1 MVLTI
6 HAWHRLFISQAASG
20 ELWDDLVQFS
30 LKEGYW
36 GLENLSMIPG
46 TVGGAAVQNVGAYG
60 TDLGHVLEYVETF
73 NLITGTAITY
83 RLGRI
88 IDWVKSVQG

>member
-1 MVLTI
+1 MA
-6 HAWHRLFISQAASG
+6 HGLFISQAASG

-73 NLITGTAITY
+73 NLITGTAITR

-88 IDWVKSVQG
+88 SDWVKSVHGCHIN